1 MRVGRAL
8 RRIIMDRLIEQVP
21 ALVGRV
27 YDRAVEDTAYPYVTL
42 GPSFWVDDSAECVQ
56 ARSQTV
62 QVDIWH
68 GGAAKG
74 ALEDL
79 VDDVSAALD
88 GWADTDALTMHPL
101 RVTLARIM
109 DDPSGAL
116 HGVVQVEASVEAD
129 NG

>member
-1 MRVGRAL
+1 MRAGRAL
-8 RRIIMDRLIEQVP
+8 RRIIMNRIIAEVSDL
-21 ALVGRV
+21 AGKV
-27 YDRAVEDTAYPYVTL
+27 YDRAAEDTAYPYVTL
-42 GPSFWVDDSAECVQ
+42 GPSYWVDDSAECIQ

-62 QVDIWH
+62 QVDVWH
-68 GGAAKG
+68 SGAAKG

-88 GWADTDALTMHPL
+88 GWAVDELMMHPL

-116 HGVVQVEASVEAD
+116 HGVVQVEAMVE
-129 NG
+129 G

>member
-1 MRVGRAL
+1 MRAGRAL

-27 YDRAVEDTAYPYVTL
+27 YDRAAEDTAYPYVTL
-42 GPSFWVDDSAECVQ
+42 GPSYWVDDSAECIH
-56 ARSQTV
+56 ARIQTV
-62 QVDIWH
+62 QVDVWH
-68 GGAAKG
+68 SGAAKG

-88 GWADTDALTMHPL
+88 GWAVDELTMHPL
-101 RVTLARIM
+101 RVTLARVM

-116 HGVVQVEASVEAD
+116 HGVVQVEAMVE
-129 NG
+129 G